1 MSSEN
6 QQRPGC
12 CDSMQPI
19 PRHLGDWWDWTWDG
33 KSDHWTETPTTC
45 RLTQGLISSYS
56 GVCWL
61 VHVGWNLHRR
71 VLHPTWFSSTSKQSF
86 RAGTQ
91 GLKSQLGLKV
101 KHCQWQFGVLDW
113 PGACWSKL
121 SKCAASLWCWMA
133 LMRHFCSE
141 SIALH
146 SNVRRHAACG
156 FHASAMN
163 TLKDTKC
170 PLEAFG
176 AMKIR

>member
-1 MSSEN
+1 MLRQHAANSKA
-6 QQRPGC
+6 QG
-12 CDSMQPI
+12 I
-19 PRHLGDWWDWTWDG
+19 DG
-33 KSDHWTETPTTC
+33 IGHEMARVVTGQKHPPHVTRRT
-45 RLTQGLISSYS
+45 SSYS

-101 KHCQWQFGVLDW
+101 KHCQWQFGLLDW

-121 SKCAASLWCWMA
+121 SKCAASLWCWME

-163 TLKDTKC
+163 TLKDSKY
-170 PLEAFG
+170 P
-176 AMKIR
+176 